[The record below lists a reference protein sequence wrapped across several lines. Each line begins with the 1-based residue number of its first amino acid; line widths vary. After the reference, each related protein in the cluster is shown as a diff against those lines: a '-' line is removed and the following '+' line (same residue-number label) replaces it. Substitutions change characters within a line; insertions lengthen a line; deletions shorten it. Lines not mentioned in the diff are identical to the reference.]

1 MGLRTS
7 RSRNIPDADYQ
18 LDQIASCAGTIKQ
31 RKAKCCRN
39 SARKNVLQNAADVL
53 QSQDIARESYAGSS
67 PNATQRQASSG
78 LEVVGIVS
86 SAATAHVLVTAT
98 WWALDACHRR
108 CAHGAGLALTQ
119 HKQNCSAYQPD
130 APLAQSAERTTF
142 NRVAVGSSPTGGDL
156 LNLNIIVWLL
166 LFFSY
171 FTQCKKPGR
180 WRAAT
185 ARTCAVCI
193 ELSALCFA
201 LLTSLLQNRIN
212 VIHFRLLSSPQRFV
226 AVYWAFESGI
236 CCCFL

>member
-1 MGLRTS
+1 MQKAMGLRTS

-39 SARKNVLQNAADVL
+39 SAQKNVLQNAADVL

-108 CAHGAGLALTQ
+108 CAHGADLALTQ
-119 HKQNCSAYQPD
+119 HKQNCSLSGQH

-142 NRVAVGSSPTGGDL
+142 NRVAVGSSPTGGETAVL
-156 LNLNIIVWLL
+156 LN
-166 LFFSY
+166 FFSY
-171 FTQCKKPGR
+171 FTQCKKTGTVEGCGGTDVR
-180 WRAAT
+180 
-185 ARTCAVCI
+185 CV
-193 ELSALCFA
+193 
-201 LLTSLLQNRIN
+201 N
-212 VIHFRLLSSPQRFV
+212 
-226 AVYWAFESGI
+226 
-236 CCCFL
+236 

>member
-1 MGLRTS
+1 MQKAMGLRTS

-108 CAHGAGLALTQ
+108 CAHGADLALTQ
-119 HKQNCSAYQPD
+119 HKQNCTVKRQY

-142 NRVAVGSSPTGGDL
+142 NRVAVGSSPTGGEQR
-156 LNLNIIVWLL
+156 NVNCASIFFIIATLIVDQ
-166 LFFSY
+166 FFSY
-171 FTQCKKPGR
+171 SSYPMQENGM
-180 WRAAT
+180 WRVAA
-185 ARTCAVCI
+185 ARTCAV
-193 ELSALCFA
+193 
-201 LLTSLLQNRIN
+201 
-212 VIHFRLLSSPQRFV
+212 
-226 AVYWAFESGI
+226 
-236 CCCFL
+236 